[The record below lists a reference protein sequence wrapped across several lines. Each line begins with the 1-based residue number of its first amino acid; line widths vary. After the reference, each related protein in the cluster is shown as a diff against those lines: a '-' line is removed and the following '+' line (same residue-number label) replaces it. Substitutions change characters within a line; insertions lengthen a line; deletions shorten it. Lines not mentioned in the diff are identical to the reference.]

1 MELFALVHD
10 SGAGGGAGPVSDH
23 YVGRLMEKV
32 AMKLLDA
39 PCTRAAQV
47 AGRVHKDTRS
57 RTFSLSRSAPVPPL

>member
-39 PCTRAAQV
+39 PCTRVHAQEW
-47 AGRVHKDTRS
+47 HTLICS
-57 RTFSLSRSAPVPPL
+57 